1 MMEQIKQWMYY
12 FIIGIISLIAL
23 IFLPMVGSAADL
35 AWNVPNTF
43 VGWVVWIAV
52 KCIVATIGVLIFHCF
67 MLQAKLNVKDNE
79 RYIEANTILE
89 NYHYKKERIPRSP
102 QQWNKIQYG
111 RKGICIFVITL
122 LSTIALTQALLTFDY
137 MSMLVYLF
145 TIVMNLIFGILQ
157 MKSAEGY
164 WTEEYWEYAQ
174 RIKKLNEEE
183 QQHVDQVGQRDSIEE
198 LGGTSPQEQTG
209 YCPSL

>member
-1 MMEQIKQWMYY
+1 MAMERMKQWMYY
-12 FIIGIISLIAL
+12 FIIGLISLIAL
-23 IFLPMVGSAADL
+23 IFLPMVGSSADL

-52 KCIVATIGVLIFHCF
+52 KCIVAGIGVLIFHCF
-67 MLQAKLNVKDNE
+67 MLQAKINVKDNP
-79 RYIEANTILE
+79 RYIEANQILE
-89 NYHYKKERIPRSP
+89 LYSVKKEHLPRSP

-111 RKGICIFVITL
+111 RKGLCIFIITL

-137 MSMLVYLF
+137 MSMLTYLF

-164 WTEEYWEYAQ
+164 WTDEYWEYAQ
-174 RIKKLNEEE
+174 YIKKINTEDITNGNNITEWNSVEEP
-183 QQHVDQVGQRDSIEE
+183 R
-198 LGGTSPQEQTG
+198 GTS
-209 YCPSL
+209 